1 MYLLGYRRT
10 QRKETWRICSIFNP
24 QQLTVS
30 SLPDDDYDMDLQFF
44 AVNADPELKEAYVF
58 LLGNEERF
66 EKLET
71 SYGAER
77 MG

>member
-1 MYLLGYRRT
+1 
-10 QRKETWRICSIFNP
+10 
-24 QQLTVS
+24 
-30 SLPDDDYDMDLQFF
+30 MDLQFF